1 MILDATS
8 TSTSASASSSVVA
21 AVSSSSSIEADA
33 ETVFEYHKMA
43 MPLQRPVDA
52 VFCLCSLDV
61 RVARRAAELFLE
73 GYGDRLIFS
82 GGVGVLTQGRF
93 AKPEAEVFADIA
105 LEMGVPAEKLVVENR
120 STNTGENVRF
130 VWDLLQMKGGEMV
143 RSFVL
148 VQKPYMERRTYAT
161 FKKQWPG
168 PETAI
173 SVTSPQLGW
182 AEYPDADNPRELVTN
197 IMIGDL
203 IRIREYPAKG
213 FQIHQDIPDAVWEA
227 GQRLIKAGYDSH
239 LP

>member
-1 MILDATS
+1 MASNT
-8 TSTSASASSSVVA
+8 ASAVA
-21 AVSSSSSIEADA
+21 AGTSSIESDA

-61 RVARRAAELFLE
+61 RVAHRAAELFLE

-82 GGVGVLTQGRF
+82 GGVGKLTEGRF

-105 LEMGVPAEKLVVENR
+105 RARGVPAEKLLVENK
-120 STNTGENVRF
+120 STNTGENARF
-130 VWDLLQMKGGEMV
+130 VWDLLAEKKVQV

-161 FKKQWPG
+161 FKKQWPN
-168 PETAI
+168 PETVI
-173 SVTSPQLGW
+173 TVTSPQLDW
-182 AEYPDADNPRELVTN
+182 IDYPDANNPRDLVTD
-197 IMIGDL
+197 IMVGDL
-203 IRIREYPAKG
+203 VRIREYPAKG
-213 FQIHQDIPDAVWEA
+213 FQIHQDIPDEVWDA
-227 GQRLIKAGYDSH
+227 GQRLIQAGCDSH

>member
-1 MILDATS
+1 MA
-8 TSTSASASSSVVA
+8 AGSSD
-21 AVSSSSSIEADA
+21 SIEADA

-43 MPLQRPVDA
+43 MQLQRPVDA

-82 GGVGVLTQGRF
+82 GGVGRLTEGRF

-105 LEMGVPAEKLVVENR
+105 REMGVPAEKLVVENR

-130 VWDLLQMKGGEMV
+130 VWDLLQQSELAV

-161 FKKQWPG
+161 FKKQWPN

-173 SVTSPQLGW
+173 TVTSPQLAW
-182 AEYPDADNPRELVTN
+182 ADYPDANNPRGLVTN
-197 IMIGDL
+197 IMVGDL

-213 FQIHQDIPDAVWEA
+213 FQIHQDIPDDVWEA
-227 GQRLIKAGYDSH
+227 GQRLIKAGYNSH

>member
-1 MILDATS
+1 MVAETA
-8 TSTSASASSSVVA
+8 SASAAAADSSRSPL
-21 AVSSSSSIEADA
+21 EADA

-61 RVARRAAELFLE
+61 RVARRAAELFLA
-73 GYGDRLIFS
+73 GYGDRFLIFS
-82 GGVGVLTQGRF
+82 GGVGRLTRGRF

-105 LEMGVPAEKLVVENR
+105 REMGVPDEKVIVENR

-130 VWDLLQMKGGEMV
+130 VWDLLEQRSVAV

-161 FKKQWPG
+161 FKRQWPDPG
-168 PETAI
+168 TAI
-173 SVTSPQLGW
+173 TVTSPQLDWRGYPN
-182 AEYPDADNPRELVTN
+182 AENPRELVTN
-197 IMIGDL
+197 IMVGDL
-203 IRIREYPAKG
+203 VRIREYPAKG
-213 FQIHQDIPDAVWEA
+213 FQIQQDIPDDVWDA
-227 GQRLIKAGYDSH
+227 GQRLIKAGYNSH

>member
-1 MILDATS
+1 MVLEA
-8 TSTSASASSSVVA
+8 ASAMAAISSG
-21 AVSSSSSIEADA
+21 SIEADA

-43 MPLQRPVDA
+43 MQLQRPVDA

-82 GGVGVLTQGRF
+82 GGVGRLTQGRF

-130 VWDLLQMKGGEMV
+130 VWDLLRESNVEV

-161 FKKQWPG
+161 FKKQWPDSD
-168 PETAI
+168 TAI
-173 SVTSPQLGW
+173 TVTSPQLDW
-182 AEYPDADNPRELVTN
+182 AEYPDANNPRELITN
-197 IMIGDL
+197 IMVGDL
-203 IRIREYPAKG
+203 VRIREYPAKG
-213 FQIHQDIPDAVWEA
+213 FQIHQDIPDHVWEA
-227 GQRLIKAGYDSH
+227 GQRLIKAGYNSH
-239 LP
+239 LT